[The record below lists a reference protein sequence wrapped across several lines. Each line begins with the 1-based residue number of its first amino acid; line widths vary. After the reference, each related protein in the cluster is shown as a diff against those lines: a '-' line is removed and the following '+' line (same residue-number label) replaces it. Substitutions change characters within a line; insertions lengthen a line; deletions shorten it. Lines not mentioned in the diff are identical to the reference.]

1 MAILKT
7 SASASIVEEFAQK
20 IQQEQ
25 RRAKLMRWA
34 PVIVLV
40 ALVALFSVVCINSF
54 PTAYNIVN
62 MLNQLSITLLIAT
75 GLTFVTLLGSVDL
88 SVDGVVGLTGS
99 ILSVLVLNTK
109 NGNHFGLLGVVAV
122 IGVGALCGF
131 ISGAIHVKFR
141 ISSFM
146 VTFGMLAIAKG
157 FGIMSYG
164 GRFASIED
172 PILMAIP
179 DTSFLGIPMIT
190 WISFLVL
197 VLMYTVQEK
206 TPFGRHMYAVG
217 TNEALPRMTGINV
230 DNVKI
235 KAFVWSGVCLAIAG
249 ILGALRLGR
258 GEIDVGVGQFF
269 PAMAAVAIGGT
280 SLSGGRGGVLNT
292 LVGALII
299 TVLNNGLL
307 LMGVNT
313 YIRDGVQG
321 LIILVAVV
329 LTVSRSGRVICK

>member
-1 MAILKT
+1 MAIFQP
-7 SASASIVEEFAQK
+7 SASSIVEEFAQRISK
-20 IQQEQ
+20 EQ
-25 RRAKLMRWA
+25 RKAKLMQWA
-34 PVIVLV
+34 PVIVLI
-40 ALVALFSVVCINSF
+40 ALIALFSATCIDSF
-54 PTAYNIVN
+54 PTPYNVVN
-62 MLNQLSITLLIAT
+62 MLNQLSITLLIAL

-88 SVDGVVGLTGS
+88 SVDGVVGLAGS

-109 NGNHFGLLGVVAV
+109 NANNFGILGVIAV

-131 ISGAIHVKFR
+131 LSGAIHVKFR

-146 VTFGMLAIAKG
+146 VTFGMMAVAKG

-164 GRFASIED
+164 GRFASISD
-172 PILMAIP
+172 PFLMAIP
-179 DTSFLGIPMIT
+179 SASFLGIPMIT
-190 WISFLVL
+190 WISLVML
-197 VLMYTVQEK
+197 GVMYVVQER
-206 TPFGRHMYAVG
+206 TAFGRHMCAVG
-217 TNEALPRMTGINV
+217 TNEMLPRMTGINV

-235 KAFVWSGVCLAIAG
+235 KAFVWSGVCLALAG

-258 GEIDVGVGQFF
+258 GEIDVGSAQFF

-307 LMGVNT
+307 LLGVNT
-313 YIRDGVQG
+313 YVRSGVQG
-321 LIILVAVV
+321 LIILVAVAF
-329 LTVSRSGRVICK
+329 TVSRSGRTICK

>member
-7 SASASIVEEFAQK
+7 SASSIVEEFAQK
-20 IQQEQ
+20 INQEQ
-25 RRAKLMRWA
+25 RKAKLMQWA
-34 PVIVLV
+34 PVMVLI
-40 ALVALFSVVCINSF
+40 ALIALFSVTCIGSF

-88 SVDGVVGLTGS
+88 SVDGVVGLAGS

-109 NGNHFGLLGVVAV
+109 NANHLGLFGVVAV
-122 IGVGALCGF
+122 LGIGGLCGF
-131 ISGAIHVKFR
+131 VSGAIHVKFR
-141 ISSFM
+141 VSSFM
-146 VTFGMLAIAKG
+146 VTFGMMAVAKG

-164 GRFASIED
+164 GRFATIKD
-172 PILMAIP
+172 PLLLAIP
-179 DTSFLGIPMIT
+179 ATSFLGIPMIT
-190 WISFLVL
+190 WISFVMLG
-197 VLMYTVQEK
+197 LMYIVQEK
-206 TPFGRHMYAVG
+206 TPFGRHMCAVG
-217 TNEALPRMTGINV
+217 TNETLPRMTGINV

-249 ILGALRLGR
+249 MLGALRLGR
-258 GEIDVGVGQFF
+258 GEIDIGVGQFF

-307 LMGVNT
+307 LLGVNT

-321 LIILVAVV
+321 LIILIAVA
-329 LTVSRSGRVICK
+329 LTVSRSGRIICK